1 MGKQLAFME
10 LRQVIASLVH
20 GFDVEF
26 APGQTSEA
34 FEEGKRD
41 TFNLMC
47 PKLELV
53 FTPRK

>member
-1 MGKQLAFME
+1 MGKHLALME

-20 GFDVEF
+20 RYDVKF

-34 FEEGKRD
+34 FEDGKRD
-41 TFNLMC
+41 TFTLAC

-53 FTPRK
+53 FTHRK